1 MSTTAETIE
10 GFLVEELA
18 AAEAGAGL
26 DHDEDLLAA
35 ELIDSLGIQELV
47 VFLERT
53 YAIKVQDDDLLADNF
68 RSVNAIVQFVEGKR
82 E

>member
-1 MSTTAETIE
+1 MSIAETVE

-18 AAEAGAGL
+18 ADETGDGL

-53 YAIKVQDDDLLADNF
+53 YGIKVQDDDLVADNF
-68 RSVNAIVQFVEGKR
+68 RSVNAIVKFVEGKR
-82 E
+82 G

>member
-1 MSTTAETIE
+1 MSTAESIE

-18 AAEAGAGL
+18 AAEAGAGI

-47 VFLERT
+47 KFLERS
-53 YAIKVQDDDLLADNF
+53 YGIQVQDDDLVAENF
-68 RSVNAIVQFVEGKR
+68 QTINAIAGFVEAKR
-82 E
+82 G

>member
-1 MSTTAETIE
+1 MSTAETIE
-10 GFLVEELA
+10 KFLIEELA
-18 AAEAGAGL
+18 ADEGSGAL

-47 VFLERT
+47 VFLERS
-53 YAIKVQDDDLLADNF
+53 YGIKVQDDDLVADNF

-82 E
+82 G

>member
-1 MSTTAETIE
+1 MSTAETIE

-18 AAEAGAGL
+18 AAEDGGKL

-53 YAIKVQDDDLLADNF
+53 YGIKVHDDDLVADNF
-68 RSVNAIVQFVEGKR
+68 RNVNAMVEFVERKR
-82 E
+82 G

>member
-1 MSTTAETIE
+1 MSTAESIE

-18 AAEAGAGL
+18 AAEAGAGI

-47 VFLERT
+47 TFLERT
-53 YAIKVQDDDLLADNF
+53 YAIQVQDDDLVAENF
-68 RSVNAIVQFVEGKR
+68 QTINAIAGFVEARRG
-82 E
+82 

>member
-1 MSTTAETIE
+1 MPTAETIE
-10 GFLVEELA
+10 KFLIEELA
-18 AAEAGAGL
+18 ADEGGGTV

-47 VFLERT
+47 VFLERS
-53 YAIKVQDDDLLADNF
+53 YAIKVQDDDLVADNF

-82 E
+82 G

>member
-1 MSTTAETIE
+1 MSTAESIE

-18 AAEAGAGL
+18 AAQAGAGI

-47 VFLERT
+47 KFLERT
-53 YAIKVQDDDLLADNF
+53 YAIQVEDDDLVAENF
-68 RSVNAIVQFVEGKR
+68 QTINAIAGFVEAKR
-82 E
+82 G